1 MRSTDILAL
10 LPLLLSAATAVI
22 AMLAI
27 SIRRDHDLVLGL
39 TLAGLAAAFIS
50 VCMTAGMEPRQV
62 TALFIVDGYA
72 RFYAGL
78 IIATA
83 ATVAVLAHSYFTRQE
98 TDPEEFYLLLL
109 LATVGCIALAASSNF
124 ASFFL
129 SLEILSVT
137 LYAMVAYLTE
147 RKISLEAGIK
157 YLILAGSSA
166 SFLLFGMALIYATSG
181 TMDFTRLA
189 TIDQS
194 VSGTVVLLSGAV
206 LILTGLGF
214 KLALVP
220 FHLWTPDVYQGAP
233 APVTAFIST
242 ASKSAVFALLLRY
255 ASHSTAFHNHGVW
268 IVMSVMAIASMLA
281 GNLLALRQ
289 TDVKRIL
296 AYSSIAHLGYVLVAL
311 LAGGDLA
318 AEAVAFYLVAYTV
331 TSLGAFGV
339 VTLLSTPDRDAGSL
353 EEYRGLFWKRPFLAG
368 TFTLMLLSLAGI
380 PATVGFLAKFYVIAT
395 GADQEAWPLIIVLV
409 VASAIGLFYYLRI
422 IVTLYSTEPIQSG
435 GAARVSRASGTAL
448 TVLTVVLIFFGIYP
462 APLLNL
468 IHSAMNAMH

>member
-166 SFLLFGMALIYATSG
+166 SFLLFGMALIYATS
-181 TMDFTRLA
+181 
-189 TIDQS
+189 
-194 VSGTVVLLSGAV
+194 
-206 LILTGLGF
+206 
-214 KLALVP
+214 
-220 FHLWTPDVYQGAP
+220 
-233 APVTAFIST
+233 
-242 ASKSAVFALLLRY
+242 
-255 ASHSTAFHNHGVW
+255 
-268 IVMSVMAIASMLA
+268 
-281 GNLLALRQ
+281 
-289 TDVKRIL
+289 
-296 AYSSIAHLGYVLVAL
+296 
-311 LAGGDLA
+311 
-318 AEAVAFYLVAYTV
+318 
-331 TSLGAFGV
+331 
-339 VTLLSTPDRDAGSL
+339 
-353 EEYRGLFWKRPFLAG
+353 
-368 TFTLMLLSLAGI
+368 
-380 PATVGFLAKFYVIAT
+380 
-395 GADQEAWPLIIVLV
+395 
-409 VASAIGLFYYLRI
+409 
-422 IVTLYSTEPIQSG
+422 
-435 GAARVSRASGTAL
+435 
-448 TVLTVVLIFFGIYP
+448 
-462 APLLNL
+462 
-468 IHSAMNAMH
+468 